1 MVGFFWTFFS
11 SQCTLRTAVYYICF
25 ILSAAWPKIALI
37 DLLTITSFHGF
48 AIIIFFLSKL
58 VVLYEFLDF
67 GKKIAYQHESNNLM
81 SIQEYY
87 SSECSLYT
95 LCWKHRSYVIPCMLA
110 LIYQSIDL
118 LFTAVLNFV
127 LKLMQKNVPED
138 SQNLIVLDTIFI

>member
-1 MVGFFWTFFS
+1 
-11 SQCTLRTAVYYICF
+11 
-25 ILSAAWPKIALI
+25 
-37 DLLTITSFHGF
+37 
-48 AIIIFFLSKL
+48 
-58 VVLYEFLDF
+58 
-67 GKKIAYQHESNNLM
+67 M
-81 SIQEYY
+81 SIEEYY
-87 SSECSLYT
+87 SSECFLYT